1 MTSAGSWSHLKK
13 GRIIASKSGFVTG
26 IPLTHGNFN
35 PFSRSTSEKNISGRW
50 LSHPLKNMKVS
61 WDYYSQYMEKTCSK
75 PPTRYFQRDFM
86 SYPRAIQPDSTHQL
100 MRRPCRLPSA
110 SSVQLQV
117 QPSAEKHQGSW
128 TSLTFTGKIQIS
140 MGFNDDF
147 DGVVDGMLWGFMGFH
162 GI

>member
-1 MTSAGSWSHLKK
+1 
-13 GRIIASKSGFVTG
+13 
-26 IPLTHGNFN
+26 
-35 PFSRSTSEKNISGRW
+35 
-50 LSHPLKNMKVS
+50 
-61 WDYYSQYMEKTCSK
+61 
-75 PPTRYFQRDFM
+75 M
-86 SYPRAIQPDSTHQL
+86 SYPGAIQPDSTHQL

-147 DGVVDGMLWGFMGFH
+147 DGVVDGMDFMGFY
-162 GI
+162 GDLMVI